1 MVLLVKPESVDNG
14 FSLDMALRTEPLE
27 LEYISA
33 MLKEAGIPCYLYEVA
48 VDPCSFDELLKK
60 YHPKAVAVTGYIT
73 QENRIKDYAQQTKA
87 FDPGILTLVGGPHAQ
102 RNAERFYEPYI
113 DFICRSDNIYA
124 ILDVLSQKPFENI
137 DGLCYHTCEGWQE
150 NPLRAFDMNRLPI
163 PDRSHMER
171 YLFSYRYL
179 DVHPVALLKTSS
191 SCPHHCSFCYGR
203 LLNLGRYYQRDLSLV
218 IKEIQEISS
227 PNIQIVDDD
236 FLYDEKRLWQFVSL
250 IRSHQI
256 HKTFICYGRADFIT
270 AHPELMKALADIGLK
285 YVMIGLEAVSN
296 RQLDSYAKGTSLDM
310 NCCCIRLLRD
320 LSIHPVGLFI
330 VDIRFRRKDFRNL
343 RRFIRSLELA
353 YTGVSIFTPIPGTA
367 LYRQYEKRL
376 LTKDPEKWD
385 FMHLVVPPVHL
396 SLFGFYLEYFLLV
409 MELFRLAQKKGIY
422 RFLHLNDYKHIFRK
436 LLFHEGLHRT

>member
-1 MVLLVKPESVDNG
+1 M
-14 FSLDMALRTEPLE
+14 
-27 LEYISA
+27 
-33 MLKEAGIPCYLYEVA
+33 
-48 VDPCSFDELLKK
+48 
-60 YHPKAVAVTGYIT
+60 
-73 QENRIKDYAQQTKA
+73 
-87 FDPGILTLVGGPHAQ
+87 
-102 RNAERFYEPYI
+102 
-113 DFICRSDNIYA
+113 
-124 ILDVLSQKPFENI
+124 
-137 DGLCYHTCEGWQE
+137 
-150 NPLRAFDMNRLPI
+150 
-163 PDRSHMER
+163 
-171 YLFSYRYL
+171 
-179 DVHPVALLKTSS
+179 
-191 SCPHHCSFCYGR
+191 
-203 LLNLGRYYQRDLSLV
+203 V

-422 RFLHLNDYKHIFRK
+422 RFLHLNDYKHIFRT